1 MNQISGTMFF
11 LSTFACAFAF
21 GFPLRPSS
29 LEMLGLATLNLRSQ
43 AWSLAAGVACADA
56 AWALAALAGLLPW
69 LNVGRPEHKGPLFLL
84 TALVCAF
91 LAWRGGPGPVRPPG
105 GKKARGRSSF
115 WKGAL
120 LGATYP
126 LTFGSWVVT
135 LAIMRGIGWRVPAG
149 LPWHVLFFFVV
160 FLGYFT
166 YMALLQALF
175 KHVFHCLETKCNG
188 WLHRLPRLLL
198 LALAGLFLGM
208 AAAEF
213 LS

>member
-1 MNQISGTMFF
+1 M
-11 LSTFACAFAF
+11 
-21 GFPLRPSS
+21 
-29 LEMLGLATLNLRSQ
+29 EMLRLNSMNLRFQ
-43 AWSLAAGVACADA
+43 AWSLAVGVACADA

-69 LNVGRPEHKGPLFLL
+69 LNVVTTEHKGPLFLL

-91 LAWRGGPGPVRPPG
+91 LAWRGRPGPARLHG
-105 GKKARGRSSF
+105 GKHARGRSYF

-135 LAIMRGIGWRVPAG
+135 LAIMRGIGWCVPAG
-149 LPWHVLFFFVV
+149 SPWLVIFFFVV

-166 YMALLQALF
+166 YMTLLQVLF
-175 KHVFHCLETKCNG
+175 KHLFHSLEPKCNG
-188 WLHRLPRLLL
+188 WLPHLPRLLL
-198 LALAGLFLGM
+198 LALAGLFLGL